1 MNIDFLRKIYNEAFG
16 EEDTSFEESLF
27 KACGEYILTDDT
39 AAMLFLLPTELVL
52 SDGSIDG
59 FYLFA
64 AATKKERRGEGHMK
78 RLIERAKSFKK
89 PIFLKPA
96 NEGLIG
102 FYESL
107 GFRCFTAQMGE
118 NTLRALPQGGFAKL
132 AEGESEENKLSY
144 TAMCVNIAPEKLN
157 NLYFPYVM
165 E

>member
-89 PIFLKPA
+89 DFM
-96 NEGLIG
+96 
-102 FYESL
+102 SL
-107 GFRCFTAQMGE
+107 WAFGALLPKWERIPFALCR
-118 NTLRALPQGGFAKL
+118 RAALQ
-132 AEGESEENKLSY
+132 N
-144 TAMCVNIAPEKLN
+144 
-157 NLYFPYVM
+157 
-165 E
+165 